1 MNLKFTHF
9 LHDKKTLK
17 RLSLN
22 RLKISFS
29 RTTFGN
35 PPRFAKGKVM
45 KNKQLVSIIFLTFF
59 VISFISN
66 IIGPIIPDLIRTFDL
81 NLTLVSL
88 LPFAFFIA
96 YGVTS
101 IPAGILL
108 ETFHEKKVMLMAFG
122 LASLGSLLIVF
133 SPHYLTALLS
143 LFLIG
148 SGMAMLQVVI
158 NPLLRTAGGEENY
171 ANYSVWAQLI
181 FGFASFL
188 SPLVYQFFIGIHL
201 PWLSLYI
208 LFIGISV
215 MMMLITLGT
224 HFPEV
229 EIAEDEK
236 PGAIDIHLELFKN
249 KQVILYFIAML
260 CYVGTEQGIATWISQ
275 FLQTYHGLNPQT
287 DGADTISYYWG
298 LMTAGGVL
306 GIVLLK
312 LLDSRIILV
321 AFTFLAMISLALGL
335 YGNAEAAVIAF
346 PLVGFFASVMYPI
359 IFSLA
364 LNSVTEHHGSF
375 AGIIVTGIVGG
386 AIFPFI
392 VGGIGDIL
400 GLKTGMSIL
409 FLSMGYILSIGFWAK
424 PLVSN
429 KRIFD

>member
-1 MNLKFTHF
+1 
-9 LHDKKTLK
+9 
-17 RLSLN
+17 
-22 RLKISFS
+22 
-29 RTTFGN
+29 
-35 PPRFAKGKVM
+35 M
-45 KNKQLVSIIFLTFF
+45 KNKYLVSIILLTFF

-66 IIGPIIPDLIRTFDL
+66 IIGPIIPDLIRTFHL
-81 NLTLVSL
+81 SLTLVSL

-122 LASLGSLLIVF
+122 LATIGSLLIVL

-215 MMMLITLGT
+215 IMMFITLST
-224 HFPEV
+224 HFPQVKLSDE
-229 EIAEDEK
+229 EK
-236 PGAIDIHLELFKN
+236 PGAIAIHLELFKN
-249 KQVILYFIAML
+249 KQVILYFLAML
-260 CYVGTEQGIATWISQ
+260 CYVGSEQGIATWISQ

-287 DGADTISYYWG
+287 DGANTIAYYWG
-298 LMTAGGVL
+298 LMTAGGIL

-312 LLDSRIILV
+312 LLDSRIVLV
-321 AFTFLAMISLALGL
+321 SFTFLAMIALAFAL
-335 YGNAEAAVIAF
+335 YGNATMALIAF
-346 PLVGFFASVMYPI
+346 PLIGFFASVMYPI

-392 VGGIGDIL
+392 VGGIGDIF

-409 FLSMGYILSIGFWAK
+409 FLSMGYIFSIGFWAK

>member
-1 MNLKFTHF
+1 
-9 LHDKKTLK
+9 
-17 RLSLN
+17 
-22 RLKISFS
+22 
-29 RTTFGN
+29 
-35 PPRFAKGKVM
+35 M

-101 IPAGILL
+101 VPAGILL

-122 LASLGSLLIVF
+122 LATLGSLLIVL
-133 SPHYLTALLS
+133 SPHYLTALIS

-188 SPLVYQFFIGIHL
+188 SPMVYQYFIGINL

-208 LFIGISV
+208 LFIGISAI
-215 MMMLITLGT
+215 MMLVTISTP
-224 HFPEV
+224 FPKV
-229 EIAEDEK
+229 ELAHDEK
-236 PGAIDIHLELFKN
+236 PGAIAIHLELFKN
-249 KQVILYFIAML
+249 KQVILYFLAML

-275 FLQTYHGLNPQT
+275 FLQTYHGLNPQI
-287 DGADTISYYWG
+287 DGANTIAYYWG
-298 LMTAGGVL
+298 LMTAGGIL

-312 LLDSRIILV
+312 LLDSRIVLV
-321 AFTFLAMISLALGL
+321 AFTFLAMIALAFAL
-335 YGNAEAAVIAF
+335 YGNATMALIAF
-346 PLVGFFASVMYPI
+346 PLIGFFASVMYPI

-364 LNSVTEHHGSF
+364 LNSVSEHHGSF

-392 VGGIGDIL
+392 VGGIGDIF

>member
-1 MNLKFTHF
+1 M
-9 LHDKKTLK
+9 
-17 RLSLN
+17 SL
-22 RLKISFS
+22 S
-29 RTTFGN
+29 RTTFGK
-35 PPRFAKGKVM
+35 PLKIAQDKAM
-45 KNKQLVSIIFLTFF
+45 KNKTLVSIILLTFF

-66 IIGPIIPDLIRTFDL
+66 IIGPIIPDLIRTFHL
-81 NLTLVSL
+81 SLTLVSL

-122 LASLGSLLIVF
+122 LSTLGSLLIVL

-158 NPLLRTAGGEENY
+158 NPLLRTAGGEEHY

-188 SPLVYQFFIGIHL
+188 SPMVYQYFIGINL

-208 LFIGISV
+208 LFIGISAI
-215 MMMLITLGT
+215 MMLVTIITT
-224 HFPEV
+224 FPKV
-229 EIAEDEK
+229 ELAHDEK
-236 PGAIDIHLELFKN
+236 PGAIAIHLELFKN
-249 KQVILYFIAML
+249 KQVILYFLAML

-287 DGADTISYYWG
+287 DGANTIAYYWG
-298 LMTAGGVL
+298 LMTAGGIL

-312 LLDSRIILV
+312 LLDSRIVLV
-321 AFTFLAMISLALGL
+321 AFTFLAMIALAFAL
-335 YGNAEAAVIAF
+335 YGNATMALIAF
-346 PLVGFFASVMYPI
+346 PLIGFFASVMYPI

-364 LNSVTEHHGSF
+364 LNSVSEHHGSF

-392 VGGIGDIL
+392 VGGIGDIF

-409 FLSMGYILSIGFWAK
+409 FLSMGYIFSIGFWAK

>member
-1 MNLKFTHF
+1 
-9 LHDKKTLK
+9 
-17 RLSLN
+17 
-22 RLKISFS
+22 
-29 RTTFGN
+29 
-35 PPRFAKGKVM
+35 M
-45 KNKQLVSIIFLTFF
+45 KNKTLVLIILLTFF

-66 IIGPIIPDLIRTFDL
+66 IIGPIIPDLIRTFHL
-81 NLTLVSL
+81 SLSLVSL

-108 ETFHEKKVMLMAFG
+108 ETFHEKKVMLLAFG
-122 LASLGSLLIVF
+122 LATLGSLLIVL

-158 NPLLRTAGGEENY
+158 NPLLRTAGGEEHY
-171 ANYSVWAQLI
+171 ANYSVWAQLV
-181 FGFASFL
+181 FGFASFI
-188 SPLVYQFFIGIHL
+188 SPMVYQYFIGMNL
-201 PWLSLYI
+201 PWISLYI
-208 LFIGISV
+208 LFIVISGI
-215 MMMLITLGT
+215 MMLITLST
-224 HFPEV
+224 HFPQV
-229 EIAEDEK
+229 QLSDDEK
-236 PGAIDIHLELFKN
+236 PGAIAIHLELFKN
-249 KQVILYFIAML
+249 KQVILYFLAML

-275 FLQTYHGLNPQT
+275 FLQTYHHLNPQT
-287 DGADTISYYWG
+287 DGANTIAYYWG

-321 AFTFLAMISLALGL
+321 AFTFLAMIALAFAL
-335 YGNAEAAVIAF
+335 YGNISAALLMF

-364 LNSVTEHHGSF
+364 LNSVSEHHGSF

-392 VGGIGDIL
+392 VGGIGDIF

-429 KRIFD
+429 KRIYD

>member
-1 MNLKFTHF
+1 
-9 LHDKKTLK
+9 
-17 RLSLN
+17 
-22 RLKISFS
+22 
-29 RTTFGN
+29 
-35 PPRFAKGKVM
+35 M
-45 KNKQLVSIIFLTFF
+45 KNKQLVSVILLTFF

-81 NLTLVSL
+81 SLTLVSL

-122 LASLGSLLIVF
+122 LATLGSLLIVL
-133 SPHYLTALLS
+133 SPQYVTALLS
-143 LFLIG
+143 LFMIG

-181 FGFASFL
+181 FGFSSFL

-215 MMMLITLGT
+215 IMMLITLST
-224 HFPEV
+224 HFPKVKLSDE
-229 EIAEDEK
+229 EK
-236 PGAIDIHLELFKN
+236 PGAIAIHLELFKN
-249 KQVILYFIAML
+249 KQVILYFLAML

-287 DGADTISYYWG
+287 DGANTIAYYWG
-298 LMTAGGVL
+298 LMTAGGIL

-312 LLDSRIILV
+312 LLDSRIVLV
-321 AFTFLAMISLALGL
+321 AFTFLAMIALAFAL
-335 YGNAEAAVIAF
+335 YGNATMALIAF
-346 PLVGFFASVMYPI
+346 PLIGFFASVMYPI

-386 AIFPFI
+386 AISPFI
-392 VGGIGDIL
+392 VGGIGDIF

-409 FLSMGYILSIGFWAK
+409 FLSMSYIFSIGFWAK

>member
-1 MNLKFTHF
+1 
-9 LHDKKTLK
+9 
-17 RLSLN
+17 
-22 RLKISFS
+22 
-29 RTTFGN
+29 
-35 PPRFAKGKVM
+35 M
-45 KNKQLVSIIFLTFF
+45 KNKYLVSIILLTFF

-66 IIGPIIPDLIRTFDL
+66 IIGPIIPDLIRTFHL
-81 NLTLVSL
+81 SLTLVSL

-122 LASLGSLLIVF
+122 LATIGSLLIVL

-215 MMMLITLGT
+215 IMMFITLST
-224 HFPEV
+224 HFPQVKLSDE
-229 EIAEDEK
+229 EK
-236 PGAIDIHLELFKN
+236 PGAIAIHLELFKN
-249 KQVILYFIAML
+249 KQVILYFLAML
-260 CYVGTEQGIATWISQ
+260 CYVGSEQGIATWISQ

-287 DGADTISYYWG
+287 DGANTIAYYWG
-298 LMTAGGVL
+298 LMTAGGIL

-312 LLDSRIILV
+312 LLDSRIVLV
-321 AFTFLAMISLALGL
+321 AFTFLAMMALAFAL
-335 YGNAEAAVIAF
+335 YGNATMALIAF
-346 PLVGFFASVMYPI
+346 PLIGFFASVMYPI

-392 VGGIGDIL
+392 VGGIGDIF

-409 FLSMGYILSIGFWAK
+409 FLSMGYIFSIGFWAK

>member
-1 MNLKFTHF
+1 
-9 LHDKKTLK
+9 
-17 RLSLN
+17 
-22 RLKISFS
+22 
-29 RTTFGN
+29 
-35 PPRFAKGKVM
+35 M
-45 KNKQLVSIIFLTFF
+45 KNTKLVSVILLTFF

-66 IIGPIIPDLIRTFDL
+66 IIGPIIPDLIRTFHL
-81 NLTLVSL
+81 SLTLVSL

-96 YGVTS
+96 YGFTS

-108 ETFHEKKVMLMAFG
+108 ETFHEKKVMMMAFF
-122 LASLGSLLIVF
+122 LATIGSLLIVL
-133 SPHYLTALLS
+133 SPHYVTALLS

-158 NPLLRTAGGEENY
+158 NSLLRTAGGEENY

-215 MMMLITLGT
+215 IMMFITLST
-224 HFPEV
+224 HFPQVKLSE
-229 EIAEDEK
+229 EEK
-236 PGAIDIHLELFKN
+236 PGAIAIHLELFKN

-287 DGADTISYYWG
+287 DGANTIAYYWG

-312 LLDSRIILV
+312 LLDSRIILI
-321 AFTFLAMISLALGL
+321 AFTFLAMIALAFGL
-335 YGNAEAAVIAF
+335 YGNADATLIAF

-392 VGGIGDIL
+392 VGGIGDIF

-409 FLSMGYILSIGFWAK
+409 FLSMGYIFSIGFWAK

>member
-1 MNLKFTHF
+1 
-9 LHDKKTLK
+9 
-17 RLSLN
+17 
-22 RLKISFS
+22 
-29 RTTFGN
+29 
-35 PPRFAKGKVM
+35 M
-45 KNKQLVSIIFLTFF
+45 KNKQLVSVILLTFF

-81 NLTLVSL
+81 SLTLVSL

-122 LASLGSLLIVF
+122 LATIGSLLIVL
-133 SPHYLTALLS
+133 SPQYVTALLS
-143 LFLIG
+143 LFMIG

-188 SPLVYQFFIGIHL
+188 SPLVYQLFIGIHL

-208 LFIGISV
+208 LFIGISAV
-215 MMMLITLGT
+215 MMLVTIRTQ
-224 HFPEV
+224 FPKV
-229 EIAEDEK
+229 ELAHDEK
-236 PGAIDIHLELFKN
+236 PGALAIHLELFKN

-287 DGADTISYYWG
+287 DGANTIAYYWG

-312 LLDSRIILV
+312 LLDSRIILIT
-321 AFTFLAMISLALGL
+321 FTFLAMIALAFGL
-335 YGNAEAAVIAF
+335 YGNADAALIAF
-346 PLVGFFASVMYPI
+346 PLIGFFASVMYPI

-392 VGGIGDIL
+392 VGGIGDIF

-409 FLSMGYILSIGFWAK
+409 FLSMGYIFSIGFWAK

>member
-1 MNLKFTHF
+1 
-9 LHDKKTLK
+9 
-17 RLSLN
+17 
-22 RLKISFS
+22 
-29 RTTFGN
+29 
-35 PPRFAKGKVM
+35 M
-45 KNKQLVSIIFLTFF
+45 KNKQLVSVILLTFF

-81 NLTLVSL
+81 SLTLVSL

-108 ETFHEKKVMLMAFG
+108 ETFHEKKVMMMAFV
-122 LASLGSLLIVF
+122 LATLGSLLIVL

-215 MMMLITLGT
+215 IMMFITLST
-224 HFPEV
+224 HFPQV
-229 EIAEDEK
+229 KLSDDEK
-236 PGAIDIHLELFKN
+236 PGALAIHLELFKN

-287 DGADTISYYWG
+287 DGANTIAYYWG

-321 AFTFLAMISLALGL
+321 AFTFLAMISLAFGL
-335 YGNAEAAVIAF
+335 YGNAAMALIAF

-392 VGGIGDIL
+392 VGGIGDIF

-409 FLSMGYILSIGFWAK
+409 FLSMGYIFSIGFWAK

>member
-1 MNLKFTHF
+1 
-9 LHDKKTLK
+9 
-17 RLSLN
+17 
-22 RLKISFS
+22 
-29 RTTFGN
+29 
-35 PPRFAKGKVM
+35 M
-45 KNKQLVSIIFLTFF
+45 KNIYLVSIILLTFF

-66 IIGPIIPDLIRTFDL
+66 IIGPIIPDLIRTFHL
-81 NLTLVSL
+81 SLTLVSL

-108 ETFHEKKVMLMAFG
+108 ETFHEKKVMLMAFS
-122 LASLGSLLIVF
+122 LATLGSLLIVL
-133 SPHYLTALLS
+133 SPHYLTALIS

-188 SPLVYQFFIGIHL
+188 SPMVYQYFIGINL

-208 LFIGISV
+208 LFIGISAI
-215 MMMLITLGT
+215 MMLVTVST
-224 HFPEV
+224 PFPKV
-229 EIAEDEK
+229 ELANDEK
-236 PGAIDIHLELFKN
+236 PGAIAIHLELFKN
-249 KQVILYFIAML
+249 KQVILYFLAML

-275 FLQTYHGLNPQT
+275 FLQTYHGLNPQI
-287 DGADTISYYWG
+287 DGANTIAYYWG
-298 LMTAGGVL
+298 LMTAGGIL

-312 LLDSRIILV
+312 LLDSRIVLV
-321 AFTFLAMISLALGL
+321 AFTFLAMIALAFAL
-335 YGNAEAAVIAF
+335 YGNATMALIAF
-346 PLVGFFASVMYPI
+346 PLIGFFASVMYPI

-364 LNSVTEHHGSF
+364 LNSVSEHHGSF

-392 VGGIGDIL
+392 VGGIGDIF

-409 FLSMGYILSIGFWAK
+409 FLSMGYIFSIGFWAK

>member
-1 MNLKFTHF
+1 
-9 LHDKKTLK
+9 
-17 RLSLN
+17 
-22 RLKISFS
+22 
-29 RTTFGN
+29 
-35 PPRFAKGKVM
+35 M
-45 KNKQLVSIIFLTFF
+45 KNKQLVSVILLTFF

-81 NLTLVSL
+81 SLTLVSL

-108 ETFHEKKVMLMAFG
+108 ETFHEKKVMMMAFG
-122 LASLGSLLIVF
+122 LATLGSLLIVL

-143 LFLIG
+143 LFMIG

-188 SPLVYQFFIGIHL
+188 SPMVYQLFIGIHL

-208 LFIGISV
+208 LFIGISAI
-215 MMMLITLGT
+215 MMLITLST
-224 HFPEV
+224 HFPQVKLSDE
-229 EIAEDEK
+229 EK
-236 PGAIDIHLELFKN
+236 PGALAIHLELFKN

-260 CYVGTEQGIATWISQ
+260 CYVGTEQVIATWISQ

-287 DGADTISYYWG
+287 DGANTIAYYWG

-321 AFTFLAMISLALGL
+321 AFTFLAMISLAFGL
-335 YGNAEAAVIAF
+335 YGNADAALIAF

-392 VGGIGDIL
+392 VGGIGDIF

-409 FLSMGYILSIGFWAK
+409 FLSMGYIFSIGFWAK

>member
-1 MNLKFTHF
+1 
-9 LHDKKTLK
+9 
-17 RLSLN
+17 
-22 RLKISFS
+22 
-29 RTTFGN
+29 
-35 PPRFAKGKVM
+35 M
-45 KNKQLVSIIFLTFF
+45 KNKYLVSIILLTFF

-66 IIGPIIPDLIRTFDL
+66 IIGPIIPDLIRTFHL
-81 NLTLVSL
+81 SLTLVSL

-122 LASLGSLLIVF
+122 LATLGSLLIVL

-188 SPLVYQFFIGIHL
+188 SPMVYQYFIGINL

-208 LFIGISV
+208 LFIGISAV
-215 MMMLITLGT
+215 MMLVTVSTL
-224 HFPEV
+224 FPKV
-229 EIAEDEK
+229 ELAHDEK
-236 PGAIDIHLELFKN
+236 PGAIAIHLELFKN
-249 KQVILYFIAML
+249 KQVILYFLAML

-275 FLQTYHGLNPQT
+275 FLQTYHGLNPQI
-287 DGADTISYYWG
+287 DGANTIAYYWG
-298 LMTAGGVL
+298 LMTAGGIL

-312 LLDSRIILV
+312 LLDSRIVLV
-321 AFTFLAMISLALGL
+321 AFTFLAMIALAFAL
-335 YGNAEAAVIAF
+335 YGNATIALIAF
-346 PLVGFFASVMYPI
+346 PLIGFFASVMYPI

-364 LNSVTEHHGSF
+364 LNSVSEHHGSF

-392 VGGIGDIL
+392 VGGIGDIF

-409 FLSMGYILSIGFWAK
+409 FLSMGYIFSIGFWAK